1 MTVFL
6 ALVAVIQAFLAL
18 YLASAGYNKAC
29 EALQTAQEFRRGA
42 RRMRY
47 TSANSRQISAE
58 EYASRLRHPT
68 GWSSNN

>member
-18 YLASAGYNKAC
+18 YLASVSYNKAND
-29 EALQTAQEFRRGA
+29 ALQVAQETKRSA
-42 RRMRY
+42 RRVRY
-47 TSANSRQISAE
+47 TSAVSKQISAE